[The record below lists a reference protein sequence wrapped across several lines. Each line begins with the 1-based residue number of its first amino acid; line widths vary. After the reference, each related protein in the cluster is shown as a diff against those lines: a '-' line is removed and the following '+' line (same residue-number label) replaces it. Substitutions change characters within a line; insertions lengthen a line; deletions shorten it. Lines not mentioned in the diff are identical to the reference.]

1 MIVPE
6 LDFYDFYFGCAK
18 NARFVISHDP
28 RAAIAALAP
37 SKTRR
42 FVQQPRRYGETSSLS

>member
-1 MIVPE
+1 MTVPE

-28 RAAIAALAP
+28 RAAIAVRRPARAPRCLVAQPCNVMPPAL
-37 SKTRR
+37 K
-42 FVQQPRRYGETSSLS
+42 